1 MRFLFWCY
9 RRAAG
14 MRRRLLRRLTPAG
27 GLVLGAWCL
36 ISMLATNPGQTVAY
50 QAWVLLTVLLLSAL
64 AFAPVF
70 RLQVRVDRALP
81 RLGTAGEP
89 LRYRVRLQSLGRRVQ
104 HQLEF
109 GEVFHGAHLD
119 FQAFTDRLRPGRRNR
134 TFKLSA
140 PLPTPDLARVRAIPV
155 PTVPAGGTVEFAA
168 EVLPLRRGPLR
179 FVEVWVGRQDPLGL
193 LRAIRKV
200 PAPANVLILPRRY
213 PVAPGALPGATRY
226 QHGGVTFASGIGES
240 EEFVGVR
247 EYRRGDSLRNV
258 HWRVSARLGRPVVRE
273 YQDEFFV
280 RHALV
285 LDTFCDASLD
295 GLFEDAVS
303 VAASFAFT
311 VPHQD
316 SLLDLLF
323 VGPGTVCVTAG
334 RGVGHTE
341 HMLEVLAC
349 AQPCRDPR
357 FDDLSNLVLSHGD
370 RLSGCLIVLLDWD
383 APRRR
388 LVARLRALRIP
399 VWALVVV
406 PPGGA
411 LDPGVSSAIEQ
422 PDRLVVLESGRL
434 AEGLRAL

>member
-1 MRFLFWCY
+1 
-9 RRAAG
+9 
-14 MRRRLLRRLTPAG
+14 
-27 GLVLGAWCL
+27 
-36 ISMLATNPGQTVAY
+36 
-50 QAWVLLTVLLLSAL
+50 VLLTVLLLVGI
-64 AFAPVF
+64 AFAPGF
-70 RLQVRVDRALP
+70 RLRVRASRALP
-81 RLGTAGEP
+81 RFGTAGEP
-89 LRYRVRLQSLGRRVQ
+89 LRYRVRLQSLGRQ
-104 HQLEF
+104 AQNQLEF

-119 FQAFTDRLRPGRRNR
+119 FKAFADRLRPGRRNR
-134 TFKLSA
+134 SFQLSA
-140 PLPTPDLARVRAIPV
+140 PLPVPDLAQAGVMSV
-155 PTVPAGGTVEFAA
+155 PPLSPGGTVEFAA

-193 LRAIRKV
+193 VRALRKRAV
-200 PAPANVLILPRRY
+200 PASVMILPRRY

-247 EYRRGDSLRNV
+247 EYRRGDPLRRV

-303 VAASFAFT
+303 VAASFACT
-311 VPHQD
+311 VPDQD

-323 VGPGTVCVTAG
+323 VGPGTVCITAG
-334 RGVGHTE
+334 RGIGRTE
-341 HMLEVLAC
+341 QMLEVLAC
-349 AQPCRDPR
+349 AQPCRAPR
-357 FDDLSNLVLSHGD
+357 FDDLANLVLRHSG
-370 RLSGCLIVLLDWD
+370 RLSGCVLVLLEWD
-383 APRRR
+383 APRRA

-399 VWALVVV
+399 VWALVIL
-406 PPGGA
+406 PRGGE
-411 LDPGVSSAIEQ
+411 LDVASATAVEQ

-434 AEGLRAL
+434 AEGLLALH